1 MINDTP
7 RHPHCRRP
15 SQISALK
22 QALVPPRLVLA
33 THWNPP
39 RGYLPAPDDQASVVL
54 LGTVGRVL
62 SRT

>member
-1 MINDTP
+1 M
-7 RHPHCRRP
+7 
-15 SQISALK
+15 K